1 MSQKAKEPNTETE
14 KENAQTDSIT
24 VTTDAK
30 AKTTQ
35 STAKKTTLD
44 KEAKQPKRPN
54 SGNKIAPIALVIGLL
69 GLGFGAYSTIQLHLF
84 KNTLTT
90 QPEQTTI
97 QVEPAFDS
105 AALEKRLTTQLEQ
118 RIQQIP
124 QQPTDSTNW
133 QEQITSL
140 EKQQAQLNQR
150 INNAL
155 SQSRQDWSLTEAQ
168 QLLRM
173 AALRLTILQD
183 TDSAL
188 LLLNNVDR
196 ILVQQN
202 DDIGLKDVRVAL
214 SDLITNITQQ
224 GRVDRT
230 GIYIRLNSLRLNAN
244 KLETFIPSFKGDE
257 STIDPDAEGWD
268 SWTQEMSKYV
278 RIQAGNTEK
287 IKPILSGKSLLEV
300 RLAINLSLEQ
310 AQWAAFN
317 GETEVYIA
325 ALNQAIDTIQS
336 FFKQSNQEAA
346 NLITQLEE
354 LKKQPISAKIPDLAP
369 AMDELN
375 AYINKRTP
383 QTKADKEAR

>member
-1 MSQKAKEPNTETE
+1 MSQNAKEPNTDTE
-14 KENAQTDSIT
+14 KEHAQTESPA
-24 VTTDAK
+24 TTDAK
-30 AKTTQ
+30 VTATQSAAKT
-35 STAKKTTLD
+35 SLGKKS
-44 KEAKQPKRPN
+44 KEPKNPSLN
-54 SGNKIAPIALVIGLL
+54 NKIAPIALVIGLL
-69 GLGFGAYSTIQLHLF
+69 GLGFGAYSTVQLHLF
-84 KNTLTT
+84 KSTLSA
-90 QPEQTTI
+90 QPEQVQSQT
-97 QVEPAFDS
+97 EPTFDS
-105 AALEKRLTTQLEQ
+105 AALEQRITAQLEQ
-118 RIQQIP
+118 RIQQIS
-124 QQPTDSTNW
+124 QPPAENTNW
-133 QEQITSL
+133 QEQITRL
-140 EKQQAQLNQR
+140 AKQQDQLNQR
-150 INNAL
+150 INSAL

-196 ILVQQN
+196 ILSQQN
-202 DDIGLKDVRVAL
+202 DDIGLKDARVAL
-214 SDLITNITQQ
+214 SDIITNITQQ

-257 STIDPDAEGWD
+257 TPIDPDAEGWD

-278 RIQAGNTEK
+278 RIQTGNTEK

-317 GETEVYIA
+317 GETEVYTA

-336 FFKQSNQEAA
+336 FFKQSNPEAA
-346 NLITQLEE
+346 NLISQLEE